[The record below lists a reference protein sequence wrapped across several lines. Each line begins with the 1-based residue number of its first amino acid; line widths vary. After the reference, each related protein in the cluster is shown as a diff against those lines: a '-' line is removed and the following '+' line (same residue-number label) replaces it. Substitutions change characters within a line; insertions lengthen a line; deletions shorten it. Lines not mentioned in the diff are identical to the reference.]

1 LKTSPPPCNDAL
13 EMLSAM
19 VVGLLKI
26 SMFIP
31 ENASLKGKRKV
42 VKSLLGRLKSRF
54 NVSVAE
60 VEDNDLW
67 QRAGLGVTLVGND
80 RRFVN
85 SALDKVLDYVER
97 ETEAEVIESNIEIIN
112 VF

>member
-1 LKTSPPPCNDAL
+1 
-13 EMLSAM
+13 MM

-26 SMFIP
+26 SMLIP

-60 VEDNDLW
+60 VENNDLW
-67 QRAGLGVTLVGND
+67 QRAEVGLAMVGND

-85 SALDKVLDYVER
+85 SALDKILNFIER
-97 ETEAEVIESNIEIIN
+97 DTEAEVIDSYMEIQN
-112 VF
+112 FSGEGY

>member
-1 LKTSPPPCNDAL
+1 
-13 EMLSAM
+13 M
-19 VVGLLKI
+19 VIGLLKV
-26 SMFIP
+26 SMILP

-60 VEDNDLW
+60 VADNDLW
-67 QRAGLGVTLVGND
+67 QRAAVGLAVVGND

-85 SALDKVLDYVER
+85 SALDKVLDYIEQ
-97 ETEAEVIESNIEIIN
+97 ETEADIIDSKMEIQS
-112 VF
+112 VFSEREY

>member
-1 LKTSPPPCNDAL
+1 
-13 EMLSAM
+13 ML
-19 VVGLLKI
+19 
-26 SMFIP
+26 IP

-60 VEDNDLW
+60 VENNDLW
-67 QRAGLGVTLVGND
+67 QRAELGLAMVGND

-85 SALDKVLDYVER
+85 SALDKILNFIER
-97 ETEAEVIESNIEIIN
+97 DAEAEIIDSHMDIQN
-112 VF
+112 FSGEEF